1 MGGGGSWNIYFI
13 LLSSFLSSSSP
24 SYFILIF
31 VCFPFLHSFSPQ
43 TRGARSKLKNISFCL
58 YRFIFL
64 SFLFYSIYFPSLSSV
79 RSLSHSMWSCCFFV
93 LLCYFIYYYFF
104 LSLSRFAARVALL
117 CTSPLTPSAP
127 ACLRLGLKCGF
138 LSFSIYIH
146 YYCCDCRDDDAAAAA
161 SAAHNFNFVSVSLY
175 LPSVRTYV
183 CVCVMYLRKKNDA
196 KTIKYNF
203 GFIFYFND
211 EKCWNFITNS

>member
-1 MGGGGSWNIYFI
+1 MGRREWGWGSWNIYFI

-43 TRGARSKLKNISFCL
+43 TCGARSKLKNISFCL

-64 SFLFYSIYFPSLSSV
+64 SFLFYSIYFPPLSLLRA

-104 LSLSRFAARVALL
+104 SFSLPLRCKS
-117 CTSPLTPSAP
+117 SPPLHLPPTPSAP

-161 SAAHNFNFVSVSLY
+161 ASAAHNFNFVSVSLY
-175 LPSVRTYV
+175 LPSVRAYV
-183 CVCVMYLRKKNDA
+183 CVCVCHVFK
-196 KTIKYNF
+196 
-203 GFIFYFND
+203 
-211 EKCWNFITNS
+211 EKEWCKDDKI